1 MPDAIS
7 AAARCRRTR
16 RRRLGALGAGVVV
29 IAAGGGAALAAT
41 GSGDSELIT
50 GTVTSGAVTQTA
62 EASGT
67 VSAPS
72 TTSASF
78 AATGTVAE
86 VGVAPGDSV
95 NRGDVLA
102 RLQTTDLENEVTSA
116 EADVASA
123 KQRLEDDETGQTY
136 SVSSGSVGGSSAQY
150 SSALTTDSAGEV
162 KFASVKTTTS
172 TSGSAGSTPSTTGS
186 SARGAQS
193 QLKSAQ
199 QAVTDAQQQVDKDQS
214 AVDTAQSKLDADVQT
229 NSTYRDAQQTQCAA
243 DADSATCATA
253 SATYEHFADT
263 LSADSAVLKTAV
275 TAQDAAIKDLDRAI
289 ATLDTALSR
298 SSSTS
303 PSSSTSQSGTPSST
317 AAGGTPSSTAAG
329 GTDASGARSRS
340 TGTSAGD
347 PASQAAAG
355 HGTAYQGT
363 ATAGARSAASNNTGE
378 SGVSSSEPASA
389 SQLAADQAQIDSAR
403 AQLRLAKQNLAAA
416 TLKSPIA
423 GTVAAVGLTVG
434 KNSSGSITIL
444 GKGNQVVS
452 IGVPLSQID
461 QVKTGQGA
469 SIQVDGQTAPLHGT
483 VTKIGLV
490 SSTSGSV
497 TTFPVTVTLASGSR
511 AVHDGVGADVTI
523 TTGTTTNAILVPNS
537 AITTI
542 GTRHTVTVVSGGTS
556 QTVAVTLGLVGG
568 DTSQVTAGLKAGE
581 QVCLA
586 DPSQALPSS
595 TTQSTTTRLG
605 GFGGFGGAGFRRTG
619 GS

>member
-1 MPDAIS
+1 MPDPIS
-7 AAARCRRTR
+7 TAARRRRTR
-16 RRRLGALGAGVVV
+16 RRRLGAIGAGVVV

-41 GSGDSELIT
+41 GSSDSELIT
-50 GTVTSGAVTQTA
+50 GTVTTGSVTQTV

-72 TTSASF
+72 TTSAAF
-78 AATGTVAE
+78 AASGTVAE
-86 VGVAPGDSV
+86 VGVAVGDTV
-95 NRGDVLA
+95 TQGEVLA
-102 RLQTTDLENEVTSA
+102 KLQTTDLENKLTSA
-116 EADVASA
+116 KADVASA
-123 KQRLEDDETGQTY
+123 EQRLEDDETGQTS
-136 SVSSGSVGGSSAQY
+136 SVSSGSAGGSSAQY
-150 SSALTTDSAGEV
+150 DSALTTDSAAEV
-162 KFASVKTTTS
+162 KLTSVKTTTS
-172 TSGSAGSTPSTTGS
+172 GATTPSPSGSST
-186 SARGAQS
+186 AGAQS
-193 QLKSAQ
+193 GLKSAQ
-199 QAVTDAQQQVDKDQS
+199 QAVINAQQQVDNDQL
-214 AVDTAQSKLDADVQT
+214 AVDAAQSKLDADVQT

-243 DADSATCATA
+243 DAGSPTCATA
-253 SATYEHFADT
+253 TATYEHFADT
-263 LSADSAVLKTAV
+263 LGADSAVLKTAV

-317 AAGGTPSSTAAG
+317 AAARTG
-329 GTDASGARSRS
+329 ASGARSGS

-416 TLKSPIA
+416 TLKSPIS

-434 KNSSGSITIL
+434 KSSSGSITIL

-483 VTKIGLV
+483 VTKIGVV

-542 GTRHTVTVVSGGTS
+542 GTRHTVTVVSGGNS

-619 GS
+619 GG